1 MWKVGRNE
9 LVPNLDAIGE
19 ETPPEL
25 KQLLASCIS
34 FNRDQRPP
42 FAEVLHIVEN
52 IIKSLPEFSP
62 SVLEPHLPLLNNS

>member
-19 ETPPEL
+19 ATPSEL
-25 KQLLASCIS
+25 RKLLASCIS

-42 FAEVLHIVEN
+42 FAEVLHIVEI
-52 IIKSLPEFSP
+52 IIKSLPEISP
-62 SVLEPHLPLLNNS
+62 SVLEPLLS

>member
-25 KQLLASCIS
+25 RNLLASCIS
-34 FNRDQRPP
+34 FNRDQRPS

-52 IIKSLPEFSP
+52 IIKSLPEFSS
-62 SVLEPHLPLLNNS
+62 SVLEPHLPSLDNS

>member
-19 ETPPEL
+19 EMPSEL
-25 KQLLASCIS
+25 RNLLASCIS
-34 FNRDQRPP
+34 FNREQRPP
-42 FAEVLHIVEN
+42 FAEVLHIVEI

-62 SVLEPHLPLLNNS
+62 SVLEPILS